1 MPQVDKELQNLFHFA
16 YINIF
21 NQIVSSRISQHFKR
35 CKEKKLTP
43 MIGKLMI
50 NNNPRKFKYYLLD
63 PQRSQEYENVHE
75 ENGYEEE
82 DNGIDILGLDDF

>member
-1 MPQVDKELQNLFHFA
+1 
-16 YINIF
+16 
-21 NQIVSSRISQHFKR
+21 
-35 CKEKKLTP
+35 
-43 MIGKLMI
+43 MI

-63 PQRSQEYENVHE
+63 PERSEEYENVHE